1 MRSGT
6 LRQRCTFQSETDTPD
21 GQGGNTRSWKTIA
34 TVWGAYEP
42 QLGREAIAQGRLQ
55 GSNIGNLWV
64 RYSDLI
70 ATQVKLSSRVVVDG
84 QVHQIRSI
92 IQPDQNRRMLQM
104 VIERGVAPHA

>member
-1 MRSGT
+1 MDAGK
-6 LRQRCTFQSETDTPD
+6 LRKRCTFDAEVDTAD
-21 GQGGNTRSWKTIA
+21 GQGGNMRTWKTIC

-55 GSNIGNLWV
+55 GTNMGNLWV

-70 ATQVKLSSRVVVDG
+70 TSLIGLSSRVIIDG

-92 IQPDQNRRMLQM
+92 IQPDQNRRMYQI
-104 VIERGVAPHA
+104 VVERGVAPHA

>member
-1 MRSGT
+1 MEAGK
-6 LRQRCTFQSETDTPD
+6 LRKRCTFQAETDTAD
-21 GQGGNTRSWKTIA
+21 GQGGNTRTWKTVA

-55 GSNIGNLWV
+55 GTSMGTLWV

-104 VIERGVAPHA
+104 VVERGVAPHG